1 VVLEVLEPGLLSTV
15 QDAGRP
21 GFAYLGVP
29 VSGAC
34 DPLGL
39 AVANLLLGSPPG
51 TPALEMTLA
60 GPTLRAE
67 EDCVVAIAGAD
78 LEARLDGA
86 PFPPG
91 GSRLL
96 RAGASLRFGPA
107 RRGARAYLALTGG
120 ISVPPVLGS
129 ASTYLPARLGGI
141 EGRALQVGDRLVPGR
156 RGDLGAAGRSWP
168 TGASRQQVASHRLR
182 LLPGPHPEAFAEG
195 AFKVLLASEWRVHH
209 RSDRTGLRLTLPVDG
224 EGGRA
229 GQRTTALSSG
239 RLAGEMVSQP
249 MTWGAVQVPPDG
261 EPIVLQ
267 ADHQTIGGYPVLA
280 VVIRADRTILGQLAP
295 GERVRLVPATI
306 DDAQR
311 AYREQLAR
319 LRRVA
324 AQLDSQRSPA

>member
-1 VVLEVLEPGLLSTV
+1 MLEVLEPGLLSTV

-21 GFAYLGVP
+21 GFAHLGVP
-29 VSGAC
+29 LSGAC
-34 DPLGL
+34 DPVGL
-39 AVANLLLGSPPG
+39 AVANLLLGDPPG
-51 TPALEMTLA
+51 APALEMTLA

-78 LEARLDGA
+78 FEAKLDGA
-86 PFPPG
+86 LVPPE

-96 RAGASLRFGPA
+96 RAGATLSFGPA
-107 RRGARAYLALTGG
+107 RHGARAYLALTGG

-141 EGRALQVGDRLVPGR
+141 EGRALQAGDRLVPGR

-168 TGASRQQVASHRLR
+168 TGASGQQVASHRLR

-195 AFKVLLASEWRVHH
+195 AFEELLASEWSVHP
-209 RSDRTGLRLTLPVDG
+209 RSDRTGLRLTRPVDG
-224 EGGRA
+224 QGGRA
-229 GQRTTALSSG
+229 GQRTAALSSG

-280 VVIRADRTILGQLAP
+280 VVIRADRTVLGQLAP

-311 AYREQLAR
+311 AYREQQAQ

-324 AQLDSQRSPA
+324 AQLDSHRSRA